1 MIGLKRKGSRISEG
15 EKSLLEQLVEQR
27 ELYFK
32 KQEALIAEL
41 KSLNKA
47 LDKKSKGR
55 IRCEK
60 LYPFLD
66 VQIGRLTEEITTVEE
81 DCNIHVEENRVL
93 LK

>member
-1 MIGLKRKGSRISEG
+1 M
-15 EKSLLEQLVEQR
+15 EQLVEQR
-27 ELYFK
+27 DLYFE
-32 KQEALIAEL
+32 KQEALVAEL

-60 LYPFLD
+60 VYPQLS
-66 VQIGRLTEEITTVEE
+66 VQIGRVTEEITSEEE
-81 DCNIHVEENRVL
+81 DCNIHVEVSRIF

>member
-1 MIGLKRKGSRISEG
+1 M
-15 EKSLLEQLVEQR
+15 EQR

-32 KQEALIAEL
+32 KQEALIMEL
-41 KSLNKA
+41 KTLNKS

-55 IRCEK
+55 IRCDK

-66 VQIGRLTEEITTVEE
+66 VRIGRLTEEITTIEE
-81 DCNIHVEENRVL
+81 DCNIHVEENRLL